1 MSGNQQAGSPDA
13 LERDYQRVVNAWA
26 MYDWANSSFA
36 VVILTAVFPVYYRT
50 LVTNAGGAPEDATAY
65 WAYTTSLSTL
75 IVALAGP
82 VLGAMADVMGA
93 KKRFLGVALG
103 FGVLGSMSLAF
114 LGKDTFLLASLLF
127 AVGNLGFAGGNI
139 FYESLLP
146 SIARP
151 SDLDRVSARGSAF
164 GYRGGGLLLILNV
177 VWLYW
182 PERFGLPDRDFAL
195 RLSFVSV
202 AIWWLGFSMPLF
214 LKVPEPGAQN
224 RARLS
229 WGTVSAGCQRLG
241 QTLKQIRQYRQ
252 LGLFLV
258 AFWLYNDGINTII
271 KLAAAY
277 GAEIGVDHNQML
289 VALILT
295 QLVGFPCSIG
305 FGLLAGYI
313 GAKRSVLVGLAV
325 YALISIGGF
334 FMKTVTHFF
343 VLAIVVGLV
352 QGGAQAL
359 SRSLFASMVPKTR
372 STEFFG
378 FFSTGE
384 KMAGII
390 GPAIFGLIAQ
400 LSGSSRWG
408 IVSVTALFVLGGLL
422 FWRVDVEEGQKVAA
436 AVDAA
441 A

>member
-1 MSGNQQAGSPDA
+1 MTKLQRPLPA
-13 LERDYQRVVNAWA
+13 LDRDYQRVVNAWA
-26 MYDWANSSFA
+26 MYDWANSAFA
-36 VVILTAVFPVYYRT
+36 VVILTAIFPVYYRT

-65 WAYTTSLSTL
+65 WAYTTSLSML

-82 VLGAMADVMGA
+82 LLGAMSDVMGA

-114 LGKDTFLLASLLF
+114 LGKDTFLLGSLLF

-146 SIARP
+146 MLARP
-151 SDLDRVSARGSAF
+151 NDLDRVSARGYAF
-164 GYRGGGLLLILNV
+164 GYLGGGLLLILNV
-177 VWLYW
+177 LWLYW
-182 PERFGLPDRDFAL
+182 PERFGFPDRDFAL
-195 RLSFVSV
+195 RLCFVSV
-202 AIWWLGFSMPLF
+202 ALWWLGFALPLF
-214 LKVPEPGAQN
+214 LKVSEPDAKN
-224 RARLS
+224 HARFS
-229 WGTVSAGCQRLG
+229 WRVVGIACQRLG
-241 QTLKQIRQYRQ
+241 QTLKQIRHYRQ
-252 LGLFLV
+252 LTLFLA

-305 FGLLAGYI
+305 FATLAGHI
-313 GAKRSVLVGLAV
+313 GAKRAVLLGLAV
-325 YALISIGGF
+325 YAVISIGGF
-334 FMKTVTHFF
+334 FMKTAAHFF

-352 QGGAQAL
+352 QGGTQAL
-359 SRSLFASMVPKTR
+359 SRSLFATMVPKTR

-390 GPAIFGLIAQ
+390 GPAVFGFIAQ
-400 LSGSSRWG
+400 MSGSSRWG
-408 IVSVTALFVLGGLL
+408 IVSVTALFVVGALL
-422 FWRVDVEEGQKVAA
+422 LWRVDAAEGQKIAA
-436 AVDAA
+436 AVDASA
-441 A
+441 